1 MPLFVESG
9 YEMTTAA
16 TPGRQALVL
25 LDFQRDF
32 LADDGRMPVA
42 RHHVAPVLAAARSA
56 VEQARLRGDLVITV
70 GNEFRRADVVGNL
83 LRRRAAVSGSA
94 GTAWDQRIDVD
105 DALYV
110 PKSAG
115 NAFTNPTL
123 GAALDAH
130 GITRLQIAGLFAKGC
145 VRATARAALR
155 RGLTVEVL
163 GDAVACSS
171 DRSRDRALRHLG
183 DRGAHVT
190 VTGHAAPDG
199 RSPRRR

>member
-16 TPGRQALVL
+16 RPGRQALVL

-42 RHHVAPVLAAARSA
+42 RHHVAPVLAAARCA
-56 VEQARLRGDLVITV
+56 VEQARLRGDLIIRV
-70 GNEFRRADVVGNL
+70 GNEFRREDIVGNL

-94 GTAWDQRIDVD
+94 GTAWDERIDVD

-115 NAFTNPTL
+115 SAFTNPAL
-123 GAALDAH
+123 GAALDAR
-130 GITRLQIAGLFAKGC
+130 GITHLQIAGLFAKGC

-171 DRSRDRALRHLG
+171 DRSRDRALRLLR
-183 DRGAHVT
+183 DRGARVT
-190 VTGHAAPDG
+190 ATSHAAVDG
-199 RSPRRR
+199 RSPQGR